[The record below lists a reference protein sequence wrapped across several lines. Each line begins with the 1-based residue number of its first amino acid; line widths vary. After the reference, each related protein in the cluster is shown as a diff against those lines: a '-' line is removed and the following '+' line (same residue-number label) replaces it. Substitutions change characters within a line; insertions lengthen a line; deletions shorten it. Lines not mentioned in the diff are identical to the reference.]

1 MKIKLLFVLLL
12 LPTFIFAQTKIGFDI
27 DGVSY
32 GDKFGNTVAISDDGS
47 ILAVGA
53 PHNQDNGIQSGHVR
67 VFNNNNGTWVQM
79 GNTLVGENAY
89 DRFGTSVSL
98 SSDGLTLAVGAPL
111 NDSNG
116 NASGEV
122 RVYTFNNGL
131 WTQKGSDI
139 NGKYHSYKAG
149 TSVSLSSDGLIL
161 AVGTDGFASSRGLVS
176 IYKYQNNSWS
186 KLGSDIIG
194 LSDGDRFGTVVS
206 LSSNGEIVAIGAYYN
221 STVQP
226 GSGHAAIYQY
236 NSTNNTWNQ
245 LGTNLHGQTPGAYF
259 GRDVSLSNS
268 GHIVAIGASDETGN
282 ASNSGVVRTYI
293 YNNNSWELMGLPI
306 HGDESWSGFGQQ
318 VDLSATGLTLT
329 IGAHGHDGE
338 LADKPSIGQVK
349 IFRFENDS
357 WNVYGNPIDGEATG
371 DNSGYALALSADETT
386 LVIGATENVN
396 ENGDKSGHVRVYDT
410 DIETLGLNNESRSTQ
425 FKIYPNP
432 ANNQVNI
439 QLQKGLEFKK
449 VNIYST
455 LGQLIN
461 TSKEKIIN
469 TTHLSPGMY
478 LIEIETNQG
487 NVTKQLIKE

>member
-1 MKIKLLFVLLL
+1 
-12 LPTFIFAQTKIGFDI
+12 
-27 DGVSY
+27 
-32 GDKFGNTVAISDDGS
+32 
-47 ILAVGA
+47 
-53 PHNQDNGIQSGHVR
+53 
-67 VFNNNNGTWVQM
+67 
-79 GNTLVGENAY
+79 
-89 DRFGTSVSL
+89 
-98 SSDGLTLAVGAPL
+98 
-111 NDSNG
+111 
-116 NASGEV
+116 
-122 RVYTFNNGL
+122 FNNGL

-449 VNIYST
+449 VNIYNT